1 MTDDVQFRRF
11 EPGDTDALLALDE
24 WALREAGTD
33 PEDVPGSDDLLSVSE
48 SYLDAD
54 GDFVLGTVPAVE
66 VPDDADRTPPE
77 SGDGYIVAM
86 GGYLPTEVGYEDERS
101 VPDAAELHRM
111 RVAPTHQRR
120 GYGRALLDELERR
133 ATAAGFDLLVAT
145 TAMRQESAVRFY
157 RSNGYTEVDRS
168 EYGEYDLV
176 HFEKRA

>member
-1 MTDDVQFRRF
+1 
-11 EPGDTDALLALDE
+11 
-24 WALREAGTD
+24 
-33 PEDVPGSDDLLSVSE
+33 
-48 SYLDAD
+48 
-54 GDFVLGTVPAVE
+54 
-66 VPDDADRTPPE
+66 
-77 SGDGYIVAM
+77 M